1 MTSDKPRNEVLLQH
15 ILLALTSILLNES
28 NGGIQ
33 SLLRGRV
40 LSDVL
45 SAAADLAFNS
55 RQISDGERLNAQSI
69 FDRII
74 AEYDPLSQARF
85 ERKSLRTIV
94 GLPLL
99 LYYPHFLHFYSQMRR
114 HGSRL

>member
-74 AEYDPLSQARF
+74 AEYDPISQARL
-85 ERKSLRTIV
+85 SAN
-94 GLPLL
+94 
-99 LYYPHFLHFYSQMRR
+99 H
-114 HGSRL
+114 